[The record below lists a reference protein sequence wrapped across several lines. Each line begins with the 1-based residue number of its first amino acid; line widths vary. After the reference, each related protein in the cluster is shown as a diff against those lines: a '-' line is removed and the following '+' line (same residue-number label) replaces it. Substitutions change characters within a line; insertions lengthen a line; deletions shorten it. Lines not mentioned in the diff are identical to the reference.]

1 MKRKLITC
9 VIILMIWQMASCII
23 GKEVILPFPS
33 DVFLRMASF
42 CTYEEFYLSIF
53 YSLIRIFESF
63 LCAFIIGVGLGVM
76 SGLYVSIRQFLQ
88 PVMTV
93 LQTIPQIGYIL
104 VLLVWFRSS
113 FALFCIVFF
122 MLMPVFYHNALQGI
136 INIDSDLKDVILL
149 YHHSFFYNLR
159 YAYLPLIKGYI
170 LSAINTCLP
179 LSLKVGVMAEIFVSS
194 KQGIGKQLY
203 LARVQIDMVSIF
215 AWIIWLIIIIVFIQ
229 WLMKIVISKLNI

>member
-76 SGLYVSIRQFLQ
+76 SGLYVSVRQFFTTCYDSFTNDSSDWLYSCLACL
-88 PVMTV
+88 VSKFFCFV
-93 LQTIPQIGYIL
+93 LYC
-104 VLLVWFRSS
+104 
-113 FALFCIVFF
+113 LFHVDACF
-122 MLMPVFYHNALQGI
+122 
-136 INIDSDLKDVILL
+136 
-149 YHHSFFYNLR
+149 
-159 YAYLPLIKGYI
+159 
-170 LSAINTCLP
+170 LS
-179 LSLKVGVMAEIFVSS
+179 
-194 KQGIGKQLY
+194 
-203 LARVQIDMVSIF
+203 
-215 AWIIWLIIIIVFIQ
+215 
-229 WLMKIVISKLNI
+229 

>member
-1 MKRKLITC
+1 
-9 VIILMIWQMASCII
+9 MIWQMASCII
-23 GKEVILPFPS
+23 GKEVTLPFPS

-93 LQTIPQIGYIL
+93 LQTIPQIGY
-104 VLLVWFRSS
+104 S
-113 FALFCIVFF
+113 IVFF